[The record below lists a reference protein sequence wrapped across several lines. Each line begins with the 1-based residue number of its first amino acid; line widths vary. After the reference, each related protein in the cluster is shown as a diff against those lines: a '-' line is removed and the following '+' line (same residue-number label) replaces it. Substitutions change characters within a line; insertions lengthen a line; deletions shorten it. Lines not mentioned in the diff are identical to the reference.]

1 MQLFIGGQEENEFYS
16 DSFCIIFSVVLLSK
30 MMEKTIDIE
39 KILAGKMGDKARFVP
54 HILVSWLKRVV
65 HEDEV
70 NKYLWE
76 SRHLSG
82 TDWLEECVRYL
93 RMTLKIEGLENLPD
107 KNDGRL
113 YTFFSNH
120 PLGGADDVA

>member
-1 MQLFIGGQEENEFYS
+1 
-16 DSFCIIFSVVLLSK
+16 

-54 HILVSWLKRVV
+54 HFLVSWLKRVV

-107 KNDGRL
+107 R
-113 YTFFSNH
+113 TT
-120 PLGGADDVA
+120 DDFIPSSQTILLVVLMVWP